1 MVSLVLLIGAIAV
14 LIYVFSPFIKTDMY
28 RETLAI
34 PGFQR
39 GILQGTPMR
48 KADFPGLG

>member
-14 LIYVFSPFIKTDMY
+14 LICVFFPFIKTDMY

-34 PGFQR
+34 PGFPAR
-39 GILQGTPMR
+39 DLAGH
-48 KADFPGLG
+48 GLTKS